1 MPFKEGCSRR
11 LPKCQAFKKT
21 LAFRHPY
28 KETRTTDGRIVDCI
42 CASQSGLYLQGTKF
56 IPGAETGCSSLSPM
70 EMETSRAPLLLS
82 PIGQGLTCE

>member
-1 MPFKEGCSRR
+1 MPFKEGCSRL